1 MTTIHTDL
9 DDIPA
14 PVIARLARPEDHPAL
29 RHLWLLF
36 RHDMSRFS
44 SALPFADGTFRS
56 ERLDA
61 ALRSDPGWRAWIL
74 TAGIHPIGFALVR
87 AADEP
92 VRVLNSFFV
101 VAGARRGGL
110 GFQFARA
117 VVSAAPGEWKV
128 AYQDRNVAAARFWE
142 RVTAGCD
149 RAWSETVGA
158 GGAVDTWISFSVG
171 AGGSARWSSDRTP
184 PARAE
189 GSTL

>member
-1 MTTIHTDL
+1 
-9 DDIPA
+9 
-14 PVIARLARPEDHPAL
+14 
-29 RHLWLLF
+29 
-36 RHDMSRFS
+36 
-44 SALPFADGTFRS
+44 
-56 ERLDA
+56 
-61 ALRSDPGWRAWIL
+61 
-74 TAGIHPIGFALVR
+74 VR

-110 GFQFARA
+110 GLQFART
-117 VVSAAPGEWKV
+117 VLSGAPGEWKV
-128 AYQDRNVAAARFWE
+128 AYQERNVAAARFWE

-149 RAWSETVGA
+149 RSWSETVGA

-184 PARAE
+184 PAHGE

>member
-1 MTTIHTDL
+1 MTTLHTEL

-36 RHDMSRFS
+36 GHDMSRFS
-44 SALPFADGTFRS
+44 STLPFADGTFRS

-74 TAGIHPIGFALVR
+74 TAGVHPIGFALVR
-87 AADEP
+87 AADQP
-92 VRVLNSFFV
+92 VRVLNSFFI

-110 GFQFARA
+110 GLQFARA
-117 VVSAAPGEWKV
+117 VVSDAPGEWTV
-128 AYQDRNVAAARFWE
+128 AYQDQNRAAALFWE

-149 RAWSETVGA
+149 RSWSETVGA
-158 GGAVDTWISFSVG
+158 GGVGDTWISFSVG
-171 AGGSARWSSDRTP
+171 AGG
-184 PARAE
+184 
-189 GSTL
+189 